1 MKRFKNDCIK
11 VLSSVVL
18 CVLSNRLDFKKL
30 QKSGLNL
37 ALFAELK
44 KKGKERKEQLFK
56 VEVDNLDINKT
67 SSTGK
72 LLAITSNKRFKNVKK

>member
-1 MKRFKNDCIK
+1 M
-11 VLSSVVL
+11 
-18 CVLSNRLDFKKL
+18 
-30 QKSGLNL
+30 

-72 LLAITSNKRFKNVKK
+72 LLAITSNKRFKNVKKITTKRET

>member
-1 MKRFKNDCIK
+1 M
-11 VLSSVVL
+11 
-18 CVLSNRLDFKKL
+18 
-30 QKSGLNL
+30 

-56 VEVDNLDINKT
+56 VELDNLDINKT

-72 LLAITSNKRFKNVKK
+72 LLAITSNKRFKNVKKITTKRETKKISTQLNRTGLRTVSFTVQRD

>member
-1 MKRFKNDCIK
+1 M
-11 VLSSVVL
+11 
-18 CVLSNRLDFKKL
+18 
-30 QKSGLNL
+30 

-72 LLAITSNKRFKNVKK
+72 LLTITSNKRFKNVKKITTKIET

>member
-1 MKRFKNDCIK
+1 M
-11 VLSSVVL
+11 
-18 CVLSNRLDFKKL
+18 
-30 QKSGLNL
+30 

-72 LLAITSNKRFKNVKK
+72 LLTITSNKRFKNVKKITTKRET